1 MTRQQVAVVETDS
14 NADAQPD
21 RVEFASDLTGIA
33 ALSKEQIELVLDT
46 AEHFREVSQRSIK
59 KVPALRGK
67 TVVNLFF
74 EPSTRTR
81 TSFEIAGKRL
91 SADVQSIS
99 ASTSS
104 VAKGETLLDTARNIE
119 AMAPDILV
127 MRHKSAGAA
136 DFLAEHCSAA
146 IVNAG
151 DGAHE
156 HPTQALLDAL
166 TMRQA
171 KGDVAG
177 LRVAIIGDIAHSRVA
192 RSNILCLSKLGADV
206 VIAGPPTL
214 LPARADALGVE
225 VRRDMNSALAGADVV
240 MMLRVQVERGGNLNL
255 PSTQEYFKLFGLT
268 EERLA
273 LANEDAVVMH
283 PGPMNRGVEIASSV
297 TDGPRSLILEQVSNG
312 LAVRMAVLYLLAGGS
327 ARNDELAT

>member
-1 MTRQQVAVVETDS
+1 MTDQLLEAEPTAPLVDS
-14 NADAQPD
+14 TAIDIGAN
-21 RVEFASDLTGIA
+21 LTGIA
-33 ALSKEQIELVLDT
+33 QLRAEQIQLILDT
-46 AEHFREVSQRSIK
+46 AEHFREVSERPIK

-91 SADVQSIS
+91 SADVQSVS

-104 VAKGETLLDTARNIE
+104 IVKGETLLDTAQSIE
-119 AMAPDILV
+119 AMEPDILV
-127 MRHKSAGAA
+127 IRHESAGAA
-136 DFLAEHCSAA
+136 DFLAARCAAA

-166 TMRQA
+166 TIRQS
-171 KGDVAG
+171 KRDFRG

-192 RSNILCLSKLGADV
+192 RSNILCLKKLGADV
-206 VIAGPPTL
+206 VLAGPPTL
-214 LPARADALGVE
+214 LPTRADAFGVE
-225 VRRDMNSALAGADVV
+225 VHREMNSAIAGADVV

-268 EERLA
+268 ENRLK
-273 LANEDAVVMH
+273 LANEDAIVMH
-283 PGPMNRGVEIASSV
+283 PGPMNRGVEISSSV
-297 TDGPRSLILEQVSNG
+297 ADGPRSVILQQVSNG
-312 LAVRMAVLYLLAGGS
+312 LAVRMAVLYLLAGGT
-327 ARNDELAT
+327 ARNAESAS

>member
-1 MTRQQVAVVETDS
+1 MMSEQLAEVAVEA
-14 NADAQPD
+14 NK
-21 RVEFASDLTGIA
+21 SDDHGPVSLAANLTGIA
-33 ALSKEQIELVLDT
+33 PLSRAQIELILNT
-46 AEHFREVSQRSIK
+46 AEHFREVSQRPIK

-91 SADVQSIS
+91 SADVQSVS

-104 VAKGETLLDTARNIE
+104 VVKGETLLDTARNIE

-127 MRHKSAGAA
+127 MRHRSAGSA
-136 DFLAEHCSAA
+136 DFLAKHCSAA
-146 IVNAG
+146 VINAG

-166 TMRQA
+166 TIRQA
-171 KGDVAG
+171 KGDFAG
-177 LRVAIIGDIAHSRVA
+177 LRVAIIGDIEHSRVA
-192 RSNILCLSKLGADV
+192 RSNILCLRKLGADV

-225 VRRDMNSALAGADVV
+225 IHRDMDSAVAGADVV

-268 EERLA
+268 EQRLA
-273 LANEDAVVMH
+273 LANEGAVVMH

-297 TDGPRSLILEQVSNG
+297 ADGPRSLILQQVSNG

-327 ARNDELAT
+327 ARNDESAT

>member
-1 MTRQQVAVVETDS
+1 MTSEQVAEVELDPS
-14 NADAQPD
+14 GNEQQAPVQ
-21 RVEFASDLTGIA
+21 FASDLTGIA
-33 ALSKEQIELVLDT
+33 PLSREQIELILDT
-46 AEHFREVSQRSIK
+46 AEHFREVSQRPIK

-91 SADVQSIS
+91 SADVQSVS

-104 VAKGETLLDTARNIE
+104 VVKGETLLDTARNIE

-127 MRHKSAGAA
+127 MRHRSAGAA
-136 DFLAEHCSAA
+136 DFLAKHCSAA
-146 IVNAG
+146 VVNAG

-171 KGDVAG
+171 KGDFAG

-192 RSNILCLSKLGADV
+192 RSNIL
-206 VIAGPPTL
+206 
-214 LPARADALGVE
+214 PARADALGVE
-225 VRRDMNSALAGADVV
+225 VQRDMNSALVGADVV

-297 TDGPRSLILEQVSNG
+297 ADGPRSLILEQVTNG

-327 ARNDELAT
+327 GRNDESAA